1 MASRLTF
8 ALGLLALSWSSPSG
22 ATQLCEHVSCLGA
35 RDVNGIQLD
44 MTLQQ
49 VTALAPNGLNSLG
62 RGQYTA
68 TISGISYDLGF
79 TPLGHLFR
87 IDSHEPLGYFAP
99 DRNFGL
105 SLSNKLA
112 TKYGVPETN
121 QLPDGPAFWDFAMP
135 YTENSGTQHM
145 VATESLSAVLT
156 ATYKGPV
163 SLDMKLMDF
172 RILRRDEALLNN
184 APQREAQSRVHF

>member
-1 MASRLTF
+1 
-8 ALGLLALSWSSPSG
+8 
-22 ATQLCEHVSCLGA
+22 LGA

-44 MTLQQ
+44 MTPQQ
-49 VTALAPNGLNSLG
+49 VTALAPNGLDSLG

-68 TISGISYDLGF
+68 TISGISYDFGF

-87 IDSHEPLGYFAP
+87 IDSHEPLGYFAA

-112 TKYGVPETN
+112 AKYGAPETN

-135 YTENSGTQHM
+135 YTENNGTRHM
-145 VATESLSAVLT
+145 VGTESLSAVLT
-156 ATYKGPV
+156 VTNKGPV

-172 RILRRDEALLNN
+172 RILRRDNALLNS
-184 APQREAQSRVHF
+184 APEREAQSRVHF